1 MASRYLGIGE
11 IRDARRRIGGVVRK
25 TPLIYSQFFSEVAG
39 GDVYLKL
46 ENLQVTGA
54 FKIRGALY
62 KMLKLTD
69 EEKKRGVVAAS
80 SGNHAQGVAYAARL
94 LGIKALI
101 IVPKN
106 TPKVK
111 IDAIKSYG
119 VELMVHGDYYDEAEA
134 KAREFEREAGMVY
147 VSPYNDVDV
156 IAGQGTIG
164 LEILEELPDADV
176 IIAPVGGGGLISGV
190 AIAAKSI
197 NPEIGVIG
205 VQSFASPVMYECIK
219 AGKIIKV
226 ENLRKSIAEGLH
238 GGIEDGSITFD
249 IVREYVD
256 EILLVSED
264 EIKEAIRLFLEH
276 HHQVAEGSG
285 AVGLAALLRY
295 KGRFANRKTVVIVSG
310 GNIDL
315 ELLKSVLCG

>member
-80 SGNHAQGVAYAARL
+80 SGNHAQGVAYAARM

-147 VSPYNDVDV
+147 VSPYNDADV

-226 ENLRKSIAEGLH
+226 ENLGESIAEGLH

-315 ELLKSVLCG
+315 ELLKSILCG

>member
-80 SGNHAQGVAYAARL
+80 SGNHAQGVAYAARM

-147 VSPYNDVDV
+147 VSPYNDADV

-197 NPEIGVIG
+197 NPEIGIIG

-226 ENLRKSIAEGLH
+226 ENLGESIAEGLH

-256 EILLVSED
+256 EILLVGED

-295 KGRFANRKTVVIVSG
+295 KGRFANRKMVVIVSG

-315 ELLKSVLCG
+315 ELLKSILCG

>member
-69 EEKKRGVVAAS
+69 EERRRGVVAAS
-80 SGNHAQGVAYAARL
+80 SGNHAQGVAYAARM

-226 ENLRKSIAEGLH
+226 ENLSESIAEGLH

-310 GNIDL
+310 GNMDL
-315 ELLKSVLCG
+315 ELLKSILCG

>member
-1 MASRYLGIGE
+1 VASRYLGIGE

-69 EEKKRGVVAAS
+69 EERRRGVVTAS
-80 SGNHAQGVAYAARL
+80 SGNHAQGVAYAARM

-147 VSPYNDVDV
+147 VSPYNDADV

-226 ENLRKSIAEGLH
+226 ENLGESIAEGLH

-256 EILLVSED
+256 EILLVGED

-315 ELLKSVLCG
+315 ELLKSILCG

>member
-69 EEKKRGVVAAS
+69 EERRRGVVAAS
-80 SGNHAQGVAYAARL
+80 SGNHAQGVAYAARM

-147 VSPYNDVDV
+147 VSPYNDADV

-226 ENLRKSIAEGLH
+226 ENLGESIAEGLH

-256 EILLVSED
+256 EILLVGED

-315 ELLKSVLCG
+315 ELLKSILCG

>member
-1 MASRYLGIGE
+1 VASRYLGIGE

-69 EEKKRGVVAAS
+69 EERRRGVVTAS
-80 SGNHAQGVAYAARL
+80 SGNHAQGVAYAARM

-147 VSPYNDVDV
+147 VSPYNDADV

-190 AIAAKSI
+190 AIAAKSV

-205 VQSFASPVMYECIK
+205 VQSSASPVMYECIK

-226 ENLRKSIAEGLH
+226 ENLGESIAEGLH

-256 EILLVSED
+256 EILLVGED

-315 ELLKSVLCG
+315 ELLKSILCG